1 MSEKNKNIY
10 TPDDFDEFM
19 SLKPSAGMVFTFFV
33 GIRHFALILLPA
45 ITNLKSRG
53 GGPDLSFME
62 HLVSPGLL
70 LGDLFVLPLLLA
82 WAKRMPNASK
92 IWERIWRKGKFLML
106 VAFLIQSLTFTYL
119 SVIPEISNLSSGK
132 RLSLFP
138 FYYLFLTLI
147 FIYYISAS
155 QRIKDVF
162 ADWPQKN
169 HPRRKG

>member
-10 TPDDFDEFM
+10 TPDDFDGFM

-82 WAKRMPNASK
+82 WARRTPDSSEIWQK
-92 IWERIWRKGKFLML
+92 IWAKGRTLL
-106 VAFLIQSLTFTYL
+106 LLAFIIQATVFTHL
-119 SVIPEISNLSSGK
+119 SVIPEIYSFSSSN
-132 RLSLFP
+132 RITLFP

-147 FIYYISAS
+147 FIYYIWAS

-162 ADWPQKN
+162 AEWPQSN
-169 HPRRKG
+169 

>member
-1 MSEKNKNIY
+1 MTEKSLY
-10 TPDDFDEFM
+10 TPDDYDQNM
-19 SLKPSAGMVFTFFV
+19 CLKPSFGMALTLFI
-33 GIRHFALILLPA
+33 GIRHIVMALVPIILEMRNSDSNMSFISDLASPIFIA
-45 ITNLKSRG
+45 G
-53 GGPDLSFME
+53 DLSA
-62 HLVSPGLL
+62 
-70 LGDLFVLPLLLA
+70 LA
-82 WAKRMPNASK
+82 VIIAWSRRMPNASK
-92 IWERIWRKGKFLML
+92 IWERIWRKGKLLLL
-106 VAFLIQSLTFTYL
+106 VSFLIQAIAFTYL

-169 HPRRKG
+169 HPRTKG